1 LAKEKEQI
9 KRKIQ
14 FSLLST
20 NNTSLVGEIGEIISK
35 HYLQKKMKFPYL
47 HKFSLHGSEREWI
60 KQTFTDKDKI
70 EYLVDYKGRYW
81 DLIGVKYRYK
91 SRYGR
96 KRVEKA
102 AAELRSALRE
112 KEEEKAKSKEAELA
126 HLLKKFR
133 IEEVYLIEVKTMR
146 EDAIRHD
153 LNPIAKH
160 KIGDFEEA
168 KAVGFKVLLVTVTL
182 LSDWKFECE
191 HIEL

>member
-1 LAKEKEQI
+1 MKNLAKEKEQI

-20 NNTSLVGEIGEIISK
+20 NNTSLVGEIGEIIAK
-35 HYLQKKMKFPYL
+35 HYLQKKMKFTYL

-60 KQTFTDKDKI
+60 KRTFTDKDKI
-70 EYLVDYKGRYW
+70 EYLMDYRGRYW
-81 DLIGVKYRYK
+81 DLIGVKRQYK

-102 AAELRSALRE
+102 DAELRSALRE
-112 KEEEKAKSKEAELA
+112 KEEEKAK
-126 HLLKKFR
+126 
-133 IEEVYLIEVKTMR
+133 
-146 EDAIRHD
+146 
-153 LNPIAKH
+153 
-160 KIGDFEEA
+160 
-168 KAVGFKVLLVTVTL
+168 AVGFRVLLVTVTL